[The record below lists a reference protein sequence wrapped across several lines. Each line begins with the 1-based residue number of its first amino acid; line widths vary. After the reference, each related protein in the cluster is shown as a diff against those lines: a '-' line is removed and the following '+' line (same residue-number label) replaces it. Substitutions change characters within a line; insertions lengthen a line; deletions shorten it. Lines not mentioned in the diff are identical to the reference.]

1 MEIDINIGKQSFSVD
16 VENPFKFDSVKDTR
30 DIIDFGSKHGVD
42 LSALDI
48 EQLIPRMIR
57 GVAGCESGCPSD
69 AKSLVSDGFGSF
81 NLSYIEGGILSAV
94 QKLDDG
100 KEVSVKIFPD
110 FD

>member
-1 MEIDINIGKQSFSVD
+1 MEIDISIGSQSFSLD
-16 VENPFKFDSVKDTR
+16 VADPFKFDAANDTR
-30 DIIDFGSKHGVD
+30 DIIDFGSKNGVD
-42 LSALDI
+42 LAALDI
-48 EQLIPRMIR
+48 EKLIPRMIR

-69 AKSLVSDGFGSF
+69 AKSLVSDGFGDF

-100 KEVSVKIFPD
+100 KEVSVRIFPD